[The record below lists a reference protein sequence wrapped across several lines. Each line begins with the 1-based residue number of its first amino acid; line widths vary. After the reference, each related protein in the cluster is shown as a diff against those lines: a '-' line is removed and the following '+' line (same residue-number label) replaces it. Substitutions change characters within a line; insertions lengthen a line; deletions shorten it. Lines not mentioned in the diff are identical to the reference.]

1 VQVTTGDTDGTVTE
15 VTGGDL
21 KPGMKVITGQLAE
34 GGASQRR
41 QGSGQRR
48 QGGRSGGQGG
58 AQGGAGG
65 QSGGQ

>member
-21 KPGMKVITGQLAE
+21 KPGMKVITGQLASE
-34 GGASQRR
+34 SGTSQRR

-48 QGGRSGGQGG
+48 RG
-58 AQGGAGG
+58 ANGGAGG